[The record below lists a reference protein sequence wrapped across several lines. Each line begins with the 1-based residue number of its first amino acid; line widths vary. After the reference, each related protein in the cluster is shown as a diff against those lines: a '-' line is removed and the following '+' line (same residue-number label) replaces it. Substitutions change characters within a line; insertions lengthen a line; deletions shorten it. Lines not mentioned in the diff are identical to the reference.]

1 MKRKIRSRMPNVEY
15 WTGIVPTRY
24 SRSAPSV
31 SIRRSERSQLT
42 VKFGLSA
49 SFVNDGAGLAASRR
63 IRELWYKCNPPRY
76 KVKAAIRTNS
86 KEVKWVD

>member
-1 MKRKIRSRMPNVEY
+1 MPRRQAV
-15 WTGIVPTRY
+15 T
-24 SRSAPSV
+24 V

-49 SFVNDGAGLAASRR
+49 SFVNDGAGLAASKR
-63 IRELWYKCNPPRY
+63 IREMWINRTPKY
-76 KVKAAIRTNS
+76 KVKAAIDTLS